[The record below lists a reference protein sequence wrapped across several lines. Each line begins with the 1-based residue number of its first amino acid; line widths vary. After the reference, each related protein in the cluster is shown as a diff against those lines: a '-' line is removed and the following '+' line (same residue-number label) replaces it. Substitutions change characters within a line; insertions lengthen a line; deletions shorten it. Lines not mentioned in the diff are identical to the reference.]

1 MAELVRSVSG
11 IRGIWSESL
20 FPTTVVKYAAGFGT
34 YVKGG
39 KIILGRD
46 TRLTGD
52 ALRYVCIAGLLSVG
66 CEIIDIGICPT
77 PTCQLNVKELKADG
91 GVIITA
97 SHNPGQWNGL
107 KFVNAAGEFLDQENH
122 DELIDIIDHNK
133 TSYCSFS
140 QIKTFHEN
148 KNLNEQAIKNHIN
161 KICNYIDVDVIRGKG
176 FKVVVDA
183 CNGAG
188 STLIIPLLQE
198 LGCQIIK
205 LNCEENG
212 IFPRQPEPTAGNLT
226 ELCAFV
232 KKEKT
237 DIGFAVDPDADRL
250 SIISERGEA
259 LGEEMTLPLV
269 AQHVLKK
276 KGGVTVTNLS
286 TSMAIDY
293 VAKQLNTKVIR
304 TKIGEA
310 HVVSAMKKHQCY
322 VGGEGNGGVIVPEI
336 QYARDSGVGIGI
348 ILDMLA
354 NTGKTLSYL
363 ASQIPNYYL
372 VKKKIN
378 YPSNYVP
385 IIIEHFQKKYSD
397 VEIDRTDGIKMIW
410 NDLWLHIR
418 KSGTE
423 DILRILAEA
432 TTLEKAELM
441 VDETI
446 KSIYSLINK

>member
-11 IRGIWSESL
+11 IRGIWGESL
-20 FPTTVVKYAAGFGT
+20 FPTTAVKYAAGFGT
-34 YVKGG
+34 FVKGG
-39 KIILGRD
+39 KILLGRD
-46 TRLTGD
+46 TRTTGD
-52 ALRYVCIAGLLSVG
+52 ALRYACIASLLSVG

-77 PTCQLNVKELKADG
+77 PTCQLNVKELEVNG
-91 GVIITA
+91 GIIITA

-122 DELIDIIDHNK
+122 DKLIDIIDHNK
-133 TSYCSFS
+133 TSYCLCS
-140 QIKTFHEN
+140 QIKTFREN

-161 KICNYIDVDVIRGKG
+161 KICDYIDVDVIRGKG

-188 STLIIPLLQE
+188 SILIIPLLQE

-205 LNCEENG
+205 LNCEANG

-232 KKEKT
+232 KKEKA

-250 SIISERGEA
+250 SLVSERGEA

-269 AQHVLKK
+269 TQHILKK

-322 VGGEGNGGVIVPEI
+322 VGGEGNGGVIIPEI

-348 ILDMLA
+348 ILDLLA
-354 NTGKTLSYL
+354 STGKAISYL
-363 ASQIPNYYL
+363 ASQIPKYYL
-372 VKKKIN
+372 EKKKIN
-378 YPSNYVP
+378 YPSNK
-385 IIIEHFQKKYSD
+385 IRSMIEYLQNKYP
-397 VEIDRTDGIKMIW
+397 EAKIDTTDGIKMIW
-410 NDLWLHIR
+410 NDSWLHIR

-423 DILRILAEA
+423 DILRIFAEA
-432 TTLEKAELM
+432 TTLEKAEHL
-441 VDETI
+441 VDKTIETV
-446 KSIYSLINK
+446 KTLLNK